1 MSDSEDDFI
10 VDDIIGN
17 KNKKNKKKVNGKNK
31 GSRVEREL
39 SKILNKRLQ
48 WNKISP

>member
-17 KNKKNKKKVNGKNK
+17 KNKKNKKKLMEKTK
-31 GSRVEREL
+31 EVE
-39 SKILNKRLQ
+39 
-48 WNKISP
+48 